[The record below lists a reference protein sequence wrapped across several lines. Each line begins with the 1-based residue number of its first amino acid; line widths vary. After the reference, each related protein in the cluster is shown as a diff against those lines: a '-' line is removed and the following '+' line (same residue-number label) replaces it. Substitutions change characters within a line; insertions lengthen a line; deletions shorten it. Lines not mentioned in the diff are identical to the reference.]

1 MNTNVGVNLETN
13 EDLVNPFDS
22 PPFTSADGKTPRV
35 KSNINNLLVQAGK
48 SSDKPKKQGSKK
60 VELDRSQLNKID
72 FVEPQND
79 EDTTEIPFLGPDVK
93 PDGRAPRV
101 KANILAKERD
111 LKKETDNGSTIPFIP
126 TRRPFSFLPTI
137 QNNAF
142 IPEDGLTPVP
152 DTGLNILLTTPNPVT
167 FPPATQP
174 SSPRPSPSFNLGP
187 PPQPKIPLSI
197 LSRLPPPANRPKPFP
212 PRIEPRPTPSPVDV
226 SPVEF
231 TPVPFRDL
239 EDPFHPSFDKPQK
252 PFNPLQSSFNPAQ
265 SFFSNPEQPAFSP
278 EQPSISPEQPS
289 ISPEQP
295 SFSPEQPS
303 FSPEQPSFRPEQP
316 SFNPEQPSFRPEQ
329 PSFRPNQPS
338 FRPEQP
344 SFSPEL
350 QPFRSEQ
357 PSFRPN
363 QPSFRPEQPSF
374 SPKLQP
380 FRPEQPSFSP
390 EQQPFNDE
398 QPLLRPEQRPFN
410 AEQPSFN
417 SEQPS
422 KNEKENNLVG
432 PVLRGKI
439 SGRRNRFGS
448 RPRVKANE
456 LAKHNNQ
463 RNRFRESSR
472 NENRG
477 PLVNDIPQF
486 DDDDDEPFTQNPEVF
501 ETTSNPPRSNFKFVS
516 PTINPGITRNRD
528 CLNPFK
534 CPPKTFAGGRKPRV
548 KSNIKARNLNYWN
561 PPKSRVK
568 KRRKPDRINPI
579 LRANIL
585 ERRRGRKQ
593 HINDKFNAI
602 ENRIEDEP
610 IPATTIDPLTSLKRL
625 GMPLI
630 IIKCCRS
637 LDSLLTFTSFNYHQF
652 LAYLVEDK
660 EIKHPTPAKTF
671 QNQRINSDGKLRNR
685 FSSKEKTRFREKFNL
700 RNIFVIQLLS
710 VINLK
715 FFEFNETIK
724 NSVFIGVTMRYK
736 DTKIG
741 SYGSLSGYTIYHSTG
756 GVGINCSQIQDIL
769 IYPY

>member
-1 MNTNVGVNLETN
+1 MIYSRVKSNIRQQFKNKGGRKEVPGSVPSSQFQDRFKGTPGSPEVQGAGFRGEEENDVDTTESPVNTNVGVNLETN

-137 QNNAF
+137 QNNGF
-142 IPEDGLTPVP
+142 IPEDGSTPVP
-152 DTGLNILLTTPNPVT
+152 DTGFNILLTTPNPVT

-174 SSPRPSPSFNLGP
+174 SRPRPSPSFNLGP

-212 PRIEPRPTPSPVDV
+212 PRIEPRPTPSSVDV
-226 SPVEF
+226 PPSQF
-231 TPVPFRDL
+231 TPVSFRDL
-239 EDPFHPSFDKPQK
+239 EDPSRPSFDKPQK
-252 PFNPLQSSFNPAQ
+252 PFNPLQSSFNPAS
-265 SFFSNPEQPAFSP
+265 SFFSNPEQPAF
-278 EQPSISPEQPS
+278 
-289 ISPEQP
+289 SPEQP

-316 SFNPEQPSFRPEQ
+316 SFRPEQPSFRPEQ
-329 PSFRPNQPS
+329 PSFRPEQPS

-344 SFSPEL
+344 SFSSGQ
-350 QPFRSEQ
+350 QPFRPKQ
-357 PSFRPN
+357 T
-363 QPSFRPEQPSF
+363 SFRPEQPSF
-374 SPKLQP
+374 
-380 FRPEQPSFSP
+380 RPDQPSFHSEQP
-390 EQQPFNDE
+390 EQQPFS
-398 QPLLRPEQRPFN
+398 PEQRPFN

-417 SEQPS
+417 SEQS
-422 KNEKENNLVG
+422 SNNEKENNPVG

-456 LAKHNNQ
+456 LAQHNNQ

-486 DDDDDEPFTQNPEVF
+486 NDDDEPFTQNPEVF

-516 PTINPGITRNRD
+516 PTINPGITRNRN

-625 GMPLI
+625 GMP
-630 IIKCCRS
+630 
-637 LDSLLTFTSFNYHQF
+637 
-652 LAYLVEDK
+652 
-660 EIKHPTPAKTF
+660 
-671 QNQRINSDGKLRNR
+671 
-685 FSSKEKTRFREKFNL
+685 
-700 RNIFVIQLLS
+700 
-710 VINLK
+710 
-715 FFEFNETIK
+715 
-724 NSVFIGVTMRYK
+724 
-736 DTKIG
+736 
-741 SYGSLSGYTIYHSTG
+741 
-756 GVGINCSQIQDIL
+756 
-769 IYPY
+769 